1 MNINEVVN
9 RFSETHKAIALGPS
23 SLESLANEE
32 LWPNGNQMIAVP
44 DNLMRLLSR
53 IREGSQEHRLFLI
66 RVIRYFRVNSWKT
79 LHSEKQDD
87 YVVNRIIDIIN
98 EFDNNGRLIV
108 IAAEMA
114 DLEIQE
120 SIGML
125 YPGRAFEISLSAK
138 RNFLRDYLVGIYSWS
153 KRTGGVIIE
162 RTRRVFTDMGHY
174 IATFQL
180 PDKLDHYV
188 NLKGRYVGRMF
199 GFRGG
204 KAAKF
209 FVGCA
214 ISVAGLG
221 SPAASIAG
229 VVIAFADP

>member
-1 MNINEVVN
+1 MNIDEVVDK
-9 RFSETHKAIALGPS
+9 FLESPKAIALGPS

-32 LWPNGNQMIAVP
+32 LWPNESQMVAVP

-66 RVIRYFRVNSWKT
+66 RLIRYFRARSWQT
-79 LHSEKQDD
+79 SHHEDQDD
-87 YVVNRIIDIIN
+87 YVVTRIIEAVSTFEDG
-98 EFDNNGRLIV
+98 GRLIV
-108 IAAEMA
+108 ISAEMA
-114 DLEIQE
+114 EPDIQE
-120 SIGML
+120 SLGNL
-125 YPGRAFEISLSAK
+125 YSGRAFEIALSPK
-138 RNFLRDYLVGIYSWS
+138 RNFLRDYLIRIYSWS
-153 KRTGGVIIE
+153 KRTGGMILE
-162 RTRRVFTDMGHY
+162 RTRRVFSDMGHH
-174 IATFQL
+174 IATLQL

-188 NLKGRYVGRMF
+188 GLKSRYVGRMY

-214 ISVAGLG
+214 ISIAGLG

>member
-1 MNINEVVN
+1 MNINEAVDN
-9 RFSETHKAIALGPS
+9 FLKIPKAIALGPS

-32 LWPNGNQMIAVP
+32 LWPNGSQMVAVP

-66 RVIRYFRVNSWKT
+66 RLIRYFRARSWQT
-79 LHSEKQDD
+79 RRYEDQDD
-87 YVVNRIIDIIN
+87 HVVSRIMDTIKALEDG
-98 EFDNNGRLIV
+98 GRLMV
-108 IAAEMA
+108 INADMA
-114 DLEIQE
+114 DPEIQE
-120 SIGML
+120 SLGNL
-125 YPGRAFEISLSAK
+125 YPGSAFEIALSPK
-138 RNFLRDYLVGIYSWS
+138 QNFLRDYLVRIYSWS
-153 KRTGGVIIE
+153 KRTGGMILE
-162 RTRRVFTDMGHY
+162 RTRRVFSDMGHH
-174 IATFQL
+174 IATLQL

-188 NLKGRYVGRMF
+188 GLKSRYAGRMF

-204 KAAKF
+204 RAAKF

-214 ISVAGLG
+214 ISIAGLG